1 MRTWQ
6 AELAVVAVSLGAVA
20 LLSGGGWLE
29 LVGAAAVALSFAHA
43 QVADR
48 LAEREQKRELAHTIS
63 GITGLEVGDG
73 PLRVSAPG
81 ALPPGLLPDEE
92 YIVAAIH
99 PLRLKSIK
107 IVECHRWAARYLVSK
122 ELLWL
127 AYFVAH
133 RSWSALAGVGIFLAY
148 RPWRAW
154 WRRRHPLTLVDVRR
168 DRAAADDGDDPC

>member
-20 LLSGGGWLE
+20 LLSGGGAIE

-48 LAEREQKRELAHTIS
+48 LAEREAKRSLAVSMTAS
-63 GITGLEVGDG
+63 GLRVGD
-73 PLRVSAPG
+73 PIKVSSSG
-81 ALPPGLLPDEE
+81 ALPAGLEADEE
-92 YIVAAIH
+92 YLVAALK
-99 PLRLKSIK
+99 PLRFVSVTV
-107 IVECHRWAARYLVSK
+107 VECHRWAGRYLVGK

-154 WRRRHPLTLVDVRR
+154 WRRRHPLALVDVRR
-168 DRAAADDGDDPC
+168 ERAADDDGDDPC